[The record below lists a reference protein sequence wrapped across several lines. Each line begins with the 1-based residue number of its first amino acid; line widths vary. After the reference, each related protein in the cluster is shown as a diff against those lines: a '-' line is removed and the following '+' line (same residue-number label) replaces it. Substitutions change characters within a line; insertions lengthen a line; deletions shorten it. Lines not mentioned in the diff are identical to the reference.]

1 MLIKNDDVLKV
12 LGKKIKQSRLSKK
25 YTQEYVAESIDISI
39 DLLRNLENG
48 RNIGSVPTL
57 LNLCNFLNIS
67 PNFLF
72 SELLTF
78 KEDTLDTFLSST
90 IKSISNDD
98 KELLKQYMLFAGV
111 NASQLAEEIEVSKQY
126 ILNLR
131 NGQFKVSAIFAKKLE
146 KVNKEAYDL
155 IFGTSRDYDSIMDK
169 IQQSE
174 LCQKLYAI
182 LEPISRGI
190 ETAPVI
196 GNLVRFI
203 DGLGTDKELTE
214 KNESLVKENIAL
226 KTELENSENENTKL
240 KAKLF
245 DMSENL
251 ATYMMDNT
259 ELKKKVYELQK
270 EINSIE
276 ESR

>member
-39 DLLRNLENG
+39 DLLRNLENS

-98 KELLKQYMLFAGV
+98 KELLKQ
-111 NASQLAEEIEVSKQY
+111 I
-126 ILNLR
+126 I
-131 NGQFKVSAIFAKKLE
+131 IH
-146 KVNKEAYDL
+146 
-155 IFGTSRDYDSIMDK
+155 IDK
-169 IQQSE
+169 N
-174 LCQKLYAI
+174 Y
-182 LEPISRGI
+182 
-190 ETAPVI
+190 
-196 GNLVRFI
+196 
-203 DGLGTDKELTE
+203 
-214 KNESLVKENIAL
+214 
-226 KTELENSENENTKL
+226 
-240 KAKLF
+240 
-245 DMSENL
+245 
-251 ATYMMDNT
+251 
-259 ELKKKVYELQK
+259 
-270 EINSIE
+270 
-276 ESR
+276 